1 MVVVA
6 RARQCLQLGGQ
17 IDGGGSRSAAAGT
30 KAQAQSTGPERSNG
44 GSRAGLVAGTS
55 VER

>member
-44 GSRAGLVAGTS
+44 GSRAGLVAGTF